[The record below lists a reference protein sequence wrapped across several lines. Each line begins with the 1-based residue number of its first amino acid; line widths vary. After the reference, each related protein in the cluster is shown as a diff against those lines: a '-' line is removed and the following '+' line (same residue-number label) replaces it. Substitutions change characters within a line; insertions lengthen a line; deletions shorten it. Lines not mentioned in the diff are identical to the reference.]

1 MTYLFGIPDEV
12 YSILDK
18 VSDLEID
25 TEDIAIYI
33 AKYQNML
40 LELHLDYF
48 GRFPIRELM
57 IFKKDETIIGDIY
70 NNKIMFKN
78 SNELIDFNEERNDYQ
93 IEELKYFFNLI
104 INKIDNINDIDN
116 ALNVMNLTGGKI

>member
-1 MTYLFGIPDEV
+1 MY
-12 YSILDK
+12 
-18 VSDLEID
+18 
-25 TEDIAIYI
+25 
-33 AKYQNML
+33 
-40 LELHLDYF
+40 
-48 GRFPIRELM
+48 
-57 IFKKDETIIGDIY
+57 
-70 NNKIMFKN
+70 KN